1 MNRSGKSCC
10 EEEHMKDIEELIREA
25 EKALQ
30 NAFEQIDE
38 NETARTRQVLD
49 LFRKE
54 GVSYRHFAP
63 TTGYGYDDIGRDTLE
78 RIYAGI
84 FHTEAALMRPHVA
97 SGTAALSL
105 TLFGMTKP
113 GDKIVSATGM
123 PYDTLLGVIGT
134 GNSTQ
139 PGSLKEMGIGF
150 ESVEL
155 KDGSIDVEAVDR
167 AITTDTSL
175 VIAQRS
181 RGYAWRPSLY
191 PEQFAE
197 LADMIHSRH
206 PGVALMV
213 DNCYGE
219 FVCGDE
225 PTDYGADLCVGSLIK
240 NPGGGIAPTGGYVAG
255 KKDMVER
262 IAGRLTAPGLGRELG
277 SYAASYR
284 PFYQGLFMAP
294 HTVAQAL
301 KTALLASR
309 LFENLGLETSP
320 SSAERRADIIQAIKM
335 QSPERLVAFCQGI
348 QTASPVDS
356 MAMPEPW
363 DMPGYDDQVVMAAG
377 TFVAGASI
385 ELSADGPIRPPY
397 TAFMQGGLTYTH
409 GKIALAEALKRMIS
423 TGALKVP

>member
-1 MNRSGKSCC
+1 MTN
-10 EEEHMKDIEELIREA
+10 IEKMIEQA
-25 EKALQ
+25 EKELRDAY
-30 NAFEQIDE
+30 AQIDA
-38 NETARTRQVLD
+38 NETVRTMQVLD
-49 LFRKE
+49 AFRKE

-63 TTGYGYDDIGRDTLE
+63 STGYGYDDIGRDTLE
-78 RIYAGI
+78 RIYAEL
-84 FHTEAALMRPHVA
+84 FHTEAALMRPHVS

-105 TLFGMTKP
+105 TLFGLTRP
-113 GDKIVSATGM
+113 GDLIVSATGM
-123 PYDTLLGVIGT
+123 PYDTLQSVIGT
-134 GNSTQ
+134 GKDTP

-150 ESVEL
+150 ECVNLQNGRIDIDEVDKSI
-155 KDGSIDVEAVDR
+155 KDNA
-167 AITTDTSL
+167 TL

-181 RGYAWRPSLY
+181 RGYAWRPSLF
-191 PEQFAE
+191 PEEFKE

-206 PGVALMV
+206 PGVLLMV

-219 FVCGDE
+219 FVCADE

-255 KKDMVER
+255 KRDAIER
-262 IAGRLTAPGLGRELG
+262 IAGRLTAPGLGREIG

-309 LFENLGLETSP
+309 IFENIGLETTPTST
-320 SSAERRADIIQAIKM
+320 ERRADIIQAIKTN
-335 QSPERLVAFCQGI
+335 SAERLVAFCQGI
-348 QTASPVDS
+348 QKASPVDS
-356 MAMPEPW
+356 MAAPEPW
-363 DMPGYDDQVVMAAG
+363 DMPGYEDQVVMAAG

-397 TAFMQGGLTYTH
+397 TVYMQGGLTYAH
-409 GKIALAEALKRMIS
+409 GRIALTEALKQMAG
-423 TGALKVP
+423 TGALELSET

>member
-1 MNRSGKSCC
+1 MNSIEQMIIKA
-10 EEEHMKDIEELIREA
+10 EEELKDSFA
-25 EKALQ
+25 
-30 NAFEQIDE
+30 QIDRVE
-38 NETARTRQVLD
+38 MIRTKQVLD
-49 LFRKE
+49 VFRAE
-54 GVSYRHFAP
+54 NVSYRHFSP
-63 TTGYGYDDIGRDTLE
+63 STGYGYDDIGRDTLE

-105 TLFGMTKP
+105 TLFGLTKP
-113 GDKIVSATGM
+113 GEKIVSATGM

-134 GNSTQ
+134 GNCNQ
-139 PGSLKEMGIGF
+139 PGSLKEMGVEF

-155 KDGSIDVEAVDR
+155 KNGRIDVQSVEN
-167 AITTDTSL
+167 AITDHTTL

-181 RGYAWRPSLY
+181 RGYAWRPSLF
-191 PEQFAE
+191 PEAFEE

-206 PGVALMV
+206 PGITLMV

-219 FVCGDE
+219 FVCKDE
-225 PTDYGADLCVGSLIK
+225 PTDHGADICVGSLIK
-240 NPGGGIAPTGGYVAG
+240 NPGGGIAPTGGYIVG
-255 KKDMVER
+255 SLEKVER

-309 LFENLGLETSP
+309 LFDNLGFETSP
-320 SSAERRADIIQAIKM
+320 SSTETRADIIQAIKM
-335 QSPERLVAFCQGI
+335 QTPERLVAFCQGI

-397 TAFMQGGLTYTH
+397 TAFMQGGLTYSH
-409 GKIALAEALKRMIS
+409 GRIALSEALRRMME
-423 TGALKVP
+423 TGALKAL

>member
-1 MNRSGKSCC
+1 MSRSEASCC
-10 EEEHMKDIEELIREA
+10 EEERMKDIENLIQEA
-25 EKALQ
+25 EEALKT
-30 NAFEQIDE
+30 AFEEIDK
-38 NETARTRQVLD
+38 NEEARTRQILD
-49 LFRKE
+49 VFRNE

-78 RIYAGI
+78 RIYAAV

-105 TLFGMTKP
+105 TLFGMTRP
-113 GDKIVSATGM
+113 GEKIISATGM

-134 GNSTQ
+134 GEGSQ
-139 PGSLKEMGIGF
+139 PGSLKEMGVDF
-150 ESVEL
+150 ECVEL
-155 KDGSIDVEAVDR
+155 KDGEIDAEAVER
-167 AITTDTSL
+167 AITPNTSL

-181 RGYAWRPSLY
+181 RGYAWRPSLF
-191 PEQFAE
+191 PEQFAD

-219 FVCGDE
+219 FVCGKE

-255 KKDMVER
+255 KKDMVDR

-309 LFENLGLETSP
+309 LFENLGMESSP